1 MLLRLLGEPLLETD
15 DGTKTLPPNRATL
28 LAFYLACHRDW
39 ISRKRLSFFLRPEAD
54 ELTARRYLRKVLN
67 SAKSFA
73 WLRDLEV
80 EPQQLRWE
88 VETDVSLF
96 LKTTREGRW
105 YEALELYRGTFLK
118 GVAPANLPG
127 YVDWIEGERT
137 ALAQL
142 WLNANLNYAID
153 LEASGQHRDV
163 VRIAE
168 TLLEAD
174 DLDEDA
180 LHLYLRNLYLSGQRE
195 QALKAG
201 VDFYDKLGELGL
213 GPTEVTQRLLEHIRN
228 GQAPEKP
235 DTTRRSGRR
244 RSDYTSAA
252 EQDAQIASL
261 LTSPGSRIVSLAAV
275 GDTLNVAF
283 TRRIENP
290 SLALN
295 VVVDLA
301 ERLLYQNYTQRANDL
316 LHMVLAQPTCDA
328 ELSRRIL
335 KLQKAYTEPN
345 KVH

>member
-1 MLLRLLGEPLLETD
+1 MLLRLLGEPLLETGG
-15 DGTKTLPPNRATL
+15 GTNTLTPNRATL
-28 LAFYLACHRDW
+28 LAFYLACQRDW
-39 ISRKRLSFFLRPEAD
+39 ISRKRLAFFLRPEAD

-67 SAKSFA
+67 SARAFP
-73 WLRDLEV
+73 WLETLEV

-105 YEALELYRGTFLK
+105 FEALELYRGGFLK

-127 YVDWIEGERT
+127 YTDWIEGERA

-180 LHLYLRNLYLSGQRE
+180 LHLYLRNLHLSGQRE

-201 VDFYDKLGELGL
+201 GEFYDKLAELGL
-213 GPTEVTQRLLEHIRN
+213 GPTEVTQRLLESIRQ
-228 GQAPEKP
+228 GETLEQPGSR
-235 DTTRRSGRR
+235 RRSGRR
-244 RSDYTSAA
+244 RSDYTGVA
-252 EQDAQIASL
+252 EQDAQITSL
-261 LTSPGSRIVSLAAV
+261 LTSPGSRIVSIAAV

-283 TRRIENP
+283 TQRIENP
-290 SLALN
+290 GAALN
-295 VVVDLA
+295 RVVDLA
-301 ERLLYQNYTQRANDL
+301 ERLLYQKHVQRANDL
-316 LHMVLAQPTCDA
+316 LHMVLAQPSCDT
-328 ELSRRIL
+328 ELSQRIF
-335 KLQKAYTEPN
+335 KLQKMYTEQN
-345 KVH
+345 KVY